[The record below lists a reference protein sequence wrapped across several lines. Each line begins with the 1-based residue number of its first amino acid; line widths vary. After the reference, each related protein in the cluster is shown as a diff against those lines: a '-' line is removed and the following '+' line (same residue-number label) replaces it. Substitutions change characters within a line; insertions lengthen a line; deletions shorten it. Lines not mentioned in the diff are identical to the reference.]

1 MTPLHDIRVL
11 DLTDESGAF
20 AGRILADLG
29 ADVVMIEPPE
39 GVGMRRRLP
48 GLGDDLPVAER
59 SFAHQYFNAN
69 KRSVV
74 IGDDPTTLRG
84 WAESADVVLAT
95 PPFRLPYASALAA
108 NSNVVYASITPFG
121 LEAEWHGRKANDLV
135 ALAAGGLIFLS
146 GEPKGVPVQGG
157 ANPSHT
163 IAGLVASTGVML
175 ALHNGGGALLDI
187 SVQEAVAALTL
198 QTAAPSLWRWFGK
211 VPGRPGLSNA
221 APMAATSG
229 S

>member
-108 NSNVVYASITPFG
+108 NSDVVYASITPFG
-121 LEAEWHGRKANDLV
+121 
-135 ALAAGGLIFLS
+135 
-146 GEPKGVPVQGG
+146 
-157 ANPSHT
+157 
-163 IAGLVASTGVML
+163 
-175 ALHNGGGALLDI
+175 
-187 SVQEAVAALTL
+187 
-198 QTAAPSLWRWFGK
+198 LWRWFGK
-211 VPGRPGLSNA
+211 VPGRPGMSNA
-221 APMAATSG
+221 ARALMRPRSVIP
-229 S
+229 SRPPW